1 MANKIK
7 TRSELKLYFVKNA
20 IPTEGNFADLI
31 DAQLNQSDDGVF
43 KPAGEP
49 LSVVADSG
57 NQKRVL
63 RFYTSYSAANPTN
76 PDWLIS
82 LNPAQDP
89 ADPATIRAGFGI
101 ADGAGNTRL
110 FIDTSTG
117 NLGVG
122 TNDPQ
127 AKLDV
132 NGHAR
137 VVGNAA
143 VTGAVTAVSFQASGA
158 IIPSAG
164 NAASAGITF
173 PPDPFGGGGDRAW
186 IRYHNVRGA
195 EKGTLE
201 IGISNDVDDHV
212 VLNVSGNVG
221 IGIAD
226 PQSKLD
232 VAGNVHV
239 NGDIAIRG
247 RHAFRGSDPWL
258 RLNQDGAFANGVH
271 TPGNFAPM
279 ALNVGGVNNWGNPGN
294 GNAWILGTITVKGA
308 ITPAAGNSEAAGIM
322 FPPDPFG
329 GAGDRAW
336 IRYHNA
342 RGGEKGTLEIG
353 IANEVDDHIVLNAS
367 GNVGI
372 GITEPAAKLDVAGN
386 ARVSGTLAAVGN
398 VGIGTL
404 SPEFPLDIRLPA
416 GGGAWNRFVVNTT
429 SLWGDGNT
437 QFVTI
442 GAGGATG
449 IMLANPH
456 VPWLPAPENRA
467 SIRYG
472 RSGGVAQGVWWDVG
486 VRAGNAFSFSYN
498 GTSDHRLWLD
508 ANGNVGIGTAGAAPS
523 NRLTVRDGDI
533 AIEGG
538 FYRRLK
544 IVSDQYWA
552 GIELVTRQVG
562 QDAHP
567 HIDFTHG
574 ELDNP
579 NFGLRL
585 MAADNNTLVLQ
596 AGSGGANLAVSGAI
610 VPSAGGAVTN
620 GIVFPADPFGG
631 GGDRAWIRYHNARG
645 GEKTTLEIGVSNDGD
660 DHILL
665 NPSGNVGIG
674 VTDPTSKL
682 DVAGAYIAVRG
693 LGGEHGYIGG
703 DGAGNDVQVGSLAAG
718 VTNIAMYNPAYG
730 YMFLYAR
737 QYQNASDARLKK
749 DIEPITGGL
758 EKLLKLRSVSFQW
771 KVTHPNDADRRSLG
785 LVAQEV
791 REVLPDAVME
801 GRDGMLT
808 IDYNAILA
816 MAVEGLKE
824 QQSQLLE
831 LRNGLKEIQ
840 ARLDKLAAPKKSRE
854 SQS

>member
-1 MANKIK
+1 MANKLK
-7 TRSELKLYFVKNA
+7 TRSELYPYFVKNA
-20 IPTEGNFADLI
+20 IPTEGNFRDLI
-31 DAQLNQSDDGVF
+31 DSQLNQSDDGVF
-43 KPAGEP
+43 KPANEP

-57 NQKRVL
+57 PQKRVL
-63 RFYTSYSAANPTN
+63 RFYSSYSAATPPN

-82 LNPAQDP
+82 LNPAQNPTD
-89 ADPATIRAGFGI
+89 AATNRPGFGI

-110 FIDTSTG
+110 FIQPSTG
-117 NLGVG
+117 HLGVG
-122 TNDPQ
+122 TNTPAD
-127 AKLDV
+127 KLTVQDGDV
-132 NGHAR
+132 RIEGGRYRRLKIVSDKYWAGIELVTREQGEAGNPHIDFTHGQLDAPNYGIR
-137 VVGNAA
+137 VAATNNTTLNIAAGEGAA
-143 VTGAVTAVSFQASGA
+143 VLEV
-158 IIPSAG
+158 AG
-164 NAASAGITF
+164 NVTYS
-173 PPDPFGGGGDRAW
+173 
-186 IRYHNVRGA
+186 
-195 EKGTLE
+195 GTQ
-201 IGISNDVDDHV
+201 N
-212 VLNVSGNVG
+212 
-221 IGIAD
+221 
-226 PQSKLD
+226 KLD
-232 VAGNVHV
+232 VAEQAAANVRVADFKLGHSGRRGSTGRALVDNASALVLNYGTDWPRAEIHSPLGV
-239 NGDIAIRG
+239 NGNL
-247 RHAFRGSDPWL
+247 GS
-258 RLNQDGAFANGVH
+258 N
-271 TPGNFAPM
+271 T
-279 ALNVGGVNNWGNPGN
+279 VN
-294 GNAWILGTITVKGA
+294 
-308 ITPAAGNSEAAGIM
+308 
-322 FPPDPFG
+322 
-329 GAGDRAW
+329 
-336 IRYHNA
+336 
-342 RGGEKGTLEIG
+342 
-353 IANEVDDHIVLNAS
+353 
-367 GNVGI
+367 
-372 GITEPAAKLDVAGN
+372 
-386 ARVSGTLAAVGN
+386 
-398 VGIGTL
+398 
-404 SPEFPLDIRLPA
+404 PEFPLDIRVPA
-416 GGGAWNRFVVNTT
+416 GAGGWNRFVVNTT
-429 SLWGDGNT
+429 TAWGDGTT
-437 QFVTI
+437 QYVTI
-442 GAGGATG
+442 GAGGAAG
-449 IMLANPH
+449 IMFWNPH
-456 VPWLPAPENRA
+456 VPWYATENRA

-472 RSGGVAQGVWWDVG
+472 RSGGVAQGAWWDVG
-486 VRAGNAFSFSYN
+486 VRAGNAFSFTYN
-498 GTSDHRLWLD
+498 GITDHRLWLD
-508 ANGNVGIGTAGAAPS
+508 PNGNIGIGTAGATPS
-523 NRLTVRDGDI
+523 NKLTVRDGDI

-538 FYRRLK
+538 YYRRLK

-585 MAADNNTLVLQ
+585 VATDNSTLVLQ

-660 DHILL
+660 DHIVL
-665 NPSGNVGIG
+665 NASGNVGIG

-718 VTNIAMYNPAYG
+718 VTNIAMYNPTYG

-771 KVTHPNDADRRSLG
+771 KVTDPNDADRRSLG

-824 QQSQLLE
+824 QQSQIAE
-831 LRNGLKEIQ
+831 LRNGLKAAQ
-840 ARLDKLAAPKKSRE
+840 ARLDKLAAPKKTRE
-854 SQS
+854 PQS